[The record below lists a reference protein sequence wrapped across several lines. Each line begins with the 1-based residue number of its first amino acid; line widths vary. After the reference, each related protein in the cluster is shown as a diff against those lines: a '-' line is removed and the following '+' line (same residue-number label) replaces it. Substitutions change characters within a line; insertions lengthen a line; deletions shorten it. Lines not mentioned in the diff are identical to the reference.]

1 MSATNLD
8 LLAIDSEQAPD
19 GSFTYQVGGKS
30 FHLDLESAK
39 RAFSQKRVINGRN
52 SPEFNVM
59 PLRYPWAYELYK
71 DMDANHWLPQE
82 VPMFEDVR
90 HWNDSRILDER
101 ERNIIRVG
109 IGYFCSA
116 EGIVG
121 DCQHTII
128 RDKLSAPEL
137 KMVVG
142 RHVHEENIHTESL
155 LYMISSLGINPHD
168 ATALF
173 MSLPSVK
180 AKNDLITEHLPSL
193 RKDIDLT
200 ITANKQAFAKAL
212 FGITQIMEGTQF
224 FGLFLPLL
232 HLSRS
237 GKMPGIGQMFRYTLR
252 DESNHIELGR
262 LIFQELLKENQDIM
276 TPAFR
281 RELLDFM
288 LAGVQTEIAFVDDL
302 LPAPLIGLNSDD
314 VKRFVCYNANRRLQ
328 GLGWEPAASYR
339 GEIVLDNPF
348 PWSSEIIY
356 LKKNENFFETRVTE
370 YGKISSLKEVKQEQD
385 LFEGISL

>member
-1 MSATNLD
+1 MSALD
-8 LLAIDSEQAPD
+8 TTIPTTPPEDAYVYE
-19 GSFTYQVGGKS
+19 VGGKT
-30 FHLDLESAK
+30 FYLDHEAAK
-39 RAFSQKRVINGRN
+39 RAFREKRVINGRN

-59 PLRYPWAYELYK
+59 PLKYSWAYELYK
-71 DMDANHWLPQE
+71 DMDSNHWLPQE

-90 HWNDSRILDER
+90 HWNDERILDDR

-128 RDKLSAPEL
+128 RDKLTAPEL

-155 LYMISSLGINPHD
+155 LYMISSLGINPHE

-173 MSLPSVK
+173 MSLPSVR
-180 AKNDLITEHLPSL
+180 AKNDLITKNLPTL
-193 RKDIDLT
+193 RKEIDLT
-200 ITANKQAFAKAL
+200 ITENKQSFAKAL

-262 LIFQELLKENQDIM
+262 LLFTTLLEENPDIL
-276 TPAFR
+276 TDAFR
-281 RELLDFM
+281 EELIAFM
-288 LAGVQTEIAFVDDL
+288 LAGVETEIAFVDDL
-302 LPAPLIGLNSDD
+302 LPAPIVGLSTED

-328 GLGWEPAASYR
+328 GMGWEPLAKYR
-339 GEIVLDNPF
+339 GETILENPF

>member
-1 MSATNLD
+1 MRPAMSALD
-8 LLAIDSEQAPD
+8 TDQTSAPTD
-19 GSFTYQVGGKS
+19 NTYVYEVGGRTY
-30 FHLDLESAK
+30 HLDMEAAK
-39 RAFSQKRVINGRN
+39 RAFREKRVINGRN

-59 PLRYPWAYELYK
+59 PLKYTWAYDLYR

-90 HWNDSRILDER
+90 HWKDERILDER

-173 MSLPSVK
+173 LSMPSVK
-180 AKNDLITEHLPSL
+180 AKNRLITEHLPEL

-200 ITANKQAFAKAL
+200 LTPNKQSFAKAL

-237 GKMPGIGQMFRYTLR
+237 GKMPGIGQMFRYTMR

-262 LIFQELLKENQDIM
+262 MIFLTLLEENPDILTDEFREELI
-276 TPAFR
+276 A
-281 RELLDFM
+281 FM
-288 LAGVQTEIAFVDDL
+288 LEGVRTEIAFVDDL
-302 LPAPLIGLNSDD
+302 LPAPIVGLNIDD
-314 VKRFVCYNANRRLQ
+314 VKRFVCYNANRRFQ
-328 GLGWEPAASYR
+328 GLGWEPLATYK
-339 GEIVLDNPF
+339 GETVLENPF

-370 YGKISSLKEVKQEQD
+370 YGKLSSLKEVKQEQD